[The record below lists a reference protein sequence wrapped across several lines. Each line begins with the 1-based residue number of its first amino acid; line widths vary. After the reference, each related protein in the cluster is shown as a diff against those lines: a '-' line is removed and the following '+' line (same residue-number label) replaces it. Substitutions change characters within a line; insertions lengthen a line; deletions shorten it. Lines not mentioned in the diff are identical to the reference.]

1 VFTNTNIGIVYGDWY
16 QGVAVSQ
23 CNFGGQIGI
32 QCPIGAGGQDQLT
45 VSNCQINCA
54 TAGMQLNQP
63 VPGLCVFGNL
73 IILQQN
79 NTRGLTADNYSNFQ
93 IVGNQFGGPSVG
105 LNTLGIYLK
114 NSIGGAIS
122 GGVITGNIFVTL
134 TNAITLDTTSTKV
147 NVQSNAYL
155 GCSVGVTNTGTG
167 NTIGG
172 GSQ

>member
-1 VFTNTNIGIVYGDWY
+1 
-16 QGVAVSQ
+16 
-23 CNFGGQIGI
+23 
-32 QCPIGAGGQDQLT
+32 
-45 VSNCQINCA
+45 
-54 TAGMQLNQP
+54 MQLNQP